1 MTSTPVTIL
10 SFRTGQS
17 ADRPFPASLTTGQ
30 LALSFGATD
39 PGLYFLDSASDIRKI
54 GGAQY
59 GTNAPNSAPNGQP
72 GNSVGELWVDDT
84 ANYNMR
90 VWNGSAWV
98 EIGAGFATLA
108 ATATTATTANFATT
122 AGTAT
127 TATTA
132 NFATTAGTATNA
144 TNAVN
149 ATNATTATT
158 ANFATTA
165 GSCTGQVS
173 TVVSGSLPA
182 VGDSGSLAFETVTQ
196 FLYVSDGT
204 AWNKVLV

>member
-10 SFRTGQS
+10 TFRTGQS

-59 GTNAPNSAPNGQP
+59 GTNAPNSTPNGEA

-84 ANYNMR
+84 TNYNMR

-108 ATATTATTANFATT
+108 ATATTAITAT
-122 AGTAT
+122 TAT

-144 TNAVN
+144 TNA
-149 ATNATTATT
+149 
-158 ANFATTA
+158 NFATTA

-173 TVVSGSLPA
+173 TLFSGSLPT
-182 VGDSGSLAFETVTQ
+182 VGDSGSLAFDTANQ

-204 AWNKVLV
+204 SWNKVLV

>member
-10 SFRTGQS
+10 EFRTGQS
-17 ADRPFPASLTTGQ
+17 ADRPFPASVTFGQ

-54 GGAQY
+54 GGAHY
-59 GTNAPNSAPNGQP
+59 GTNAPNSTPNGQA
-72 GNSVGELWVDDT
+72 GNSQGELWVDDT

-90 VWNGSAWV
+90 AWTGSAWV

-108 ATATTATTANFATT
+108 ATATTATTAA
-122 AGTAT
+122 TAT
-127 TATTA
+127 
-132 NFATTAGTATNA
+132 FATTAGTATNA
-144 TNAVN
+144 TNA
-149 ATNATTATT
+149 TNATT
-158 ANFATTA
+158 ANFATSA

-173 TVVSGSLPA
+173 TLFSGSLPS
-182 VGDSGSLAFETVTQ
+182 VGDSGSLAFDTANQ

-204 AWNKVLV
+204 SWNKVLV

>member
-10 SFRTGQS
+10 EFRTGQS
-17 ADRPFPASLTTGQ
+17 ADRPFPASITFGQ

-54 GGAQY
+54 GGAHY
-59 GTNAPNSAPNGQP
+59 GTNAPNSTPNGQA
-72 GNSVGELWVDDT
+72 GNSQGELWVDDT

-90 VWNGSAWV
+90 AWTGSAWV

-108 ATATTATTANFATT
+108 ATATTATTAA
-122 AGTAT
+122 TAT
-127 TATTA
+127 
-132 NFATTAGTATNA
+132 FATTAGTATNA
-144 TNAVN
+144 TNATNAVN
-149 ATNATTATT
+149 ATNATT

-173 TVVSGSLPA
+173 TLFSGALPS
-182 VGDSGSLAFETVTQ
+182 VGDSGSLAFDTANQ

-204 AWNKVLV
+204 SWNKVLV

>member
-10 SFRTGQS
+10 EFRTGQS
-17 ADRPFPASLTTGQ
+17 ADRPFPASVTFGQ

-54 GGAQY
+54 GGAHY
-59 GTNAPNSAPNGQP
+59 GTNAPNSTPNGQA
-72 GNSVGELWVDDT
+72 GNSQGELWVDDT

-90 VWNGSAWV
+90 AWTGSAWV

-108 ATATTATTANFATT
+108 ATATTATTAA
-122 AGTAT
+122 TAT
-127 TATTA
+127 
-132 NFATTAGTATNA
+132 FATTAGTATNA
-144 TNAVN
+144 TN
-149 ATNATTATT
+149 ATT

-165 GSCTGQVS
+165 GSCTGEVS
-173 TVVSGSLPA
+173 TLFSGSLPS
-182 VGDSGSLAFETVTQ
+182 VGDSGSLAFDTANQ

-204 AWNKVLV
+204 SWNKVLV

>member
-1 MTSTPVTIL
+1 MTSTPVSIL
-10 SFRTGQS
+10 TFRTGQS

-30 LALSFGATD
+30 LALSFGATE

-59 GTNAPNSAPNGQP
+59 GTNAPNSTPNGEA

-84 ANYNMR
+84 TNYNMR

-108 ATATTATTANFATT
+108 ATATTAI
-122 AGTAT
+122 TAT

-144 TNAVN
+144 T
-149 ATNATTATT
+149 T

-173 TVVSGSLPA
+173 TLFIGPLPA
-182 VGDSGSLAFETVTQ
+182 VGDSGSLAFDTANQ

-204 AWNKVLV
+204 SWNKVLV

>member
-59 GTNAPNSAPNGQP
+59 GTNAPNSTPNGQP

-84 ANYNMR
+84 ATYNMR

-108 ATATTATTANFATT
+108 T
-122 AGTAT
+122 TAT

>member
-10 SFRTGQS
+10 TFRTGQS

-30 LALSFGATD
+30 LALSFGATE

-59 GTNAPNSAPNGQP
+59 GTNAPNSTPNGQS

-84 ANYNMR
+84 TNYNMR

-108 ATATTATTANFATT
+108 D
-122 AGTAT
+122 TAT

-144 TNAVN
+144 TNA
-149 ATNATTATT
+149 TT

-165 GSCTGQVS
+165 GSCTGEVS
-173 TVVSGSLPA
+173 TLFSGSLPT
-182 VGDSGSLAFETVTQ
+182 VGDSGSLAFDTVNQ

-204 AWNKVLV
+204 SWNKVLV